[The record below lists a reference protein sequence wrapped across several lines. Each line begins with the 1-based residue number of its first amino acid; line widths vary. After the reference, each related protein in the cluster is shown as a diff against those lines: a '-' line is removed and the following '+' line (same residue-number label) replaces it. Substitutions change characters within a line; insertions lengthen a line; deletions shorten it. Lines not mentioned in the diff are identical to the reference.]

1 MEKEL
6 VGRGCFELKPIG
18 EKQKFRVIDGIYWL
32 SLTRLLAEGQRSL
45 ISYGEMQKSTFSP
58 LGPAIDNSSLLMAL
72 LWDL

>member
-32 SLTRLLAEGQRSL
+32 SLTRLLVEGQ
-45 ISYGEMQKSTFSP
+45 G
-58 LGPAIDNSSLLMAL
+58 
-72 LWDL
+72 